1 MCMRVT
7 PVSCWQITLLPFVS
21 SALYTLVAVGSVVRA
36 KLRAGMSG
44 YMSELRAGVS
54 GEIGELRAGVSGEM
68 VEVRGEQGSLRGE
81 MLLGFAE
88 LKSSQAQGLRT
99 LFFANLASMATIAG
113 LVLAAV

>member
-1 MCMRVT
+1 MMLLLACLLLAFTRLPSVVSGDT
-7 PVSCWQITLLPFVS
+7 ALLRASVSCEM
-21 SALYTLVAVGSVVRA
+21 A
-36 KLRAGMSG
+36 
-44 YMSELRAGVS
+44 ELRAGVS

-68 VEVRGEQGSLRGE
+68 AEVRGEQGSLRGE